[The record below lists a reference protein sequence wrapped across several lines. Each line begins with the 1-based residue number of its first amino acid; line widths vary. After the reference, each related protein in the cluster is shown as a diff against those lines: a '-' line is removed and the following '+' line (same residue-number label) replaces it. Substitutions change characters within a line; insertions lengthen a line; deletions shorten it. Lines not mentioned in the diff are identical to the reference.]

1 MGPST
6 VINAVAETE
15 TPNGRTEYMVRVG
28 VHIGLW
34 LVAIAF
40 QCVMGFN
47 VSNHLDGCV
56 VSDVWS
62 NVTNTSAVMYG
73 GPSVTTVNIGI
84 IGATSTLIGVALV
97 LAVGAAVAMGKNN
110 DWENMLMPYML
121 FFIQFFTVFG
131 TVCAFYIFS
140 QAAQFPDICSGY
152 GASVAG
158 VGFMLLAQLV
168 LYSNVAAVKKE
179 SLPRNL
185 LPAAV
190 LSVQLVSYF
199 AIASGDFA
207 PHATDGQKTAALLSP
222 ISTVCALVLLM
233 VFSTKLTDV
242 ELNYHA
248 TEQGTKVFGDSFN
261 SIKTQHVPL
270 DDSQPLRRAAV
281 MFIFTVTGMLS
292 VYKLS
297 FVAVSPDS
305 TSYMFCLADAILT
318 LLTLTIMFVDPVP
331 GPAVA

>member
-1 MGPST
+1 
-6 VINAVAETE
+6 
-15 TPNGRTEYMVRVG
+15 MVRVG
-28 VHIGLW
+28 VHIALW

-56 VSDVWS
+56 VNWS
-62 NVTNTSAVMYG
+62 NSSQVMYG

-84 IGATSTLIGVALV
+84 TGATSTLIGVALV
-97 LAVGAAVAMGKNN
+97 LGVGAAVAMGKNT

-152 GASVAG
+152 GTSVAG
-158 VGFMLLAQLV
+158 VGFQLLAQLV

-207 PHATDGQKTAALLSP
+207 PDATDGQKTAALLSP

-233 VFSTKLTDV
+233 VFSTKLTD
-242 ELNYHA
+242 LKIDYHA
-248 TEQGTKVFGDSFN
+248 EGDSKFLGDAYQ

-331 GPAVA
+331 GPGTGN